1 MYDCIQHKNETAAI
15 KTGSHQFEEALGCC
29 VVVSPLIGQVLHAH
43 FIHTLVHKGHET
55 ADGLT
60 HIRLCC
66 VCVCGTCVERGVTV
80 KICGE
85 TENDMVLLHL
95 VYRFLC

>member
-1 MYDCIQHKNETAAI
+1 M

-43 FIHTLVHKGHET
+43 FVHTLVHKGHEM
-55 ADGLT
+55 ADGLA
-60 HIRLCC
+60 HIRLC
-66 VCVCGTCVERGVTV
+66 VCVEGGVTL
-80 KICGE
+80 KICRE
-85 TENDMVLLHL
+85 TENNMVLLHL